1 MSEKIDLRGL
11 TCPEP
16 VIRTKK
22 LFDNQAVQSVEA
34 LVDDE
39 VCVNNLT
46 RLAGSLK
53 AGISVEK
60 ADGYYRI
67 AIERSAGGAGAGTSA
82 GGTSAGGTSAGG
94 AGAGAGAA
102 GAGSKASGGEN
113 AVSTQASGTTAVS
126 SSTGTVLF
134 LAKDTFGE
142 GDPELSHTL
151 INLFLQTTFES
162 GLRPRAILMA
172 NSGVKLMAAKS
183 QVLPV
188 LNSFRDAGVEV
199 LACGLCLEFYKLKEQ
214 VPTAQITN
222 MFAIC
227 EFLFVA
233 DRVIQP

>member
-22 LFDNQAVQSVEA
+22 LFDNQAVLSVEA

-60 ADGYYRI
+60 ADGHYRI
-67 AIERSAGGAGAGTSA
+67 AIERN
-82 GGTSAGGTSAGG
+82 AGG
-94 AGAGAGAA
+94 AGAGAN
-102 GAGSKASGGEN
+102 SKAGGES

-126 SSTGTVLF
+126 SSTATVLF

-199 LACGLCLEFYKLKEQ
+199 LACGLCLDFYKLKEQ

-227 EFLFVA
+227 EFLFAA

>member
-22 LFDNQAVQSVEA
+22 LFDNQAVLSVEA

-60 ADGYYRI
+60 ADGHYRI
-67 AIERSAGGAGAGTSA
+67 AIERNAGGAGAGTSA
-82 GGTSAGGTSAGG
+82 GG
-94 AGAGAGAA
+94 A
-102 GAGSKASGGEN
+102 GAGSTASGGGS

-199 LACGLCLEFYKLKEQ
+199 LACGLCLDFYKLKEQ

-227 EFLFVA
+227 EFLFA
-233 DRVIQP
+233 AERVIQP

>member
-67 AIERSAGGAGAGTSA
+67 AIERN
-82 GGTSAGGTSAGG
+82 AGG
-94 AGAGAGAA
+94 AGAGAG
-102 GAGSKASGGEN
+102 STASGGGS
-113 AVSTQASGTTAVS
+113 AVSTQASGTTVVS

-151 INLFLQTTFES
+151 INLFLQTTFDS

-199 LACGLCLEFYKLKEQ
+199 LACGLCLDFYKLREQ

-227 EFLFVA
+227 EFLFAA

>member
-67 AIERSAGGAGAGTSA
+67 AIERNAGGAGAGTSA
-82 GGTSAGGTSAGG
+82 GGAG
-94 AGAGAGAA
+94 A
-102 GAGSKASGGEN
+102 GAGSKAGGGS
-113 AVSTQASGTTAVS
+113 AASTQASGTTAVS
-126 SSTGTVLF
+126 SAGTGTVLF

-188 LNSFRDAGVEV
+188 LNSFREAGVEV
-199 LACGLCLEFYKLKEQ
+199 FACGLCLDFYKLKEQ

-227 EFLFVA
+227 EFLFAA

>member
-22 LFDNQAVQSVEA
+22 LFDNQAVLSVEA

-60 ADGYYRI
+60 ADGHYRI
-67 AIERSAGGAGAGTSA
+67 AIERNAGGAGAGTSA
-82 GGTSAGGTSAGG
+82 GG
-94 AGAGAGAA
+94 A
-102 GAGSKASGGEN
+102 GAGSTASGGGS

-199 LACGLCLEFYKLKEQ
+199 LACGLCLDFYKLKEQ

-227 EFLFVA
+227 EFLFAA

>member
-1 MSEKIDLRGL
+1 MTEKIDLRGL

-16 VIRTKK
+16 VIRTKR
-22 LFDNQAVQSVEA
+22 LFDNQTVQHVEA

-53 AGISVEK
+53 AKIVVEK
-60 ADGYYRI
+60 QDGHFRI
-67 AIERSAGGAGAGTSA
+67 AIERSAA
-82 GGTSAGGTSAGG
+82 GGNASTASTGT
-94 AGAGAGAA
+94 
-102 GAGSKASGGEN
+102 
-113 AVSTQASGTTAVS
+113 SGTTAVS
-126 SSTGTVLF
+126 SGERASNGGQSTGTGTVLF
-134 LAKDTFGE
+134 LARDTFGD
-142 GDPELSHTL
+142 GDPELSHML
-151 INLFLQTTFES
+151 VNLFLQTTFES

-172 NSGVKLMAAKS
+172 NSGVKLMASNS

-188 LNSFRDAGVEV
+188 LNSLRDDGVEV
-199 LACGLCLEFYKLKEQ
+199 LACGLCLDFYKLKEQ

-227 EFLFVA
+227 EYLFAA

>member
-22 LFDNQAVQSVEA
+22 LFDNHAVQSVEA

-67 AIERSAGGAGAGTSA
+67 AIERN
-82 GGTSAGGTSAGG
+82 AGG
-94 AGAGAGAA
+94 AGAGAN
-102 GAGSKASGGEN
+102 SKAGGES

-199 LACGLCLEFYKLKEQ
+199 LACGLCLDFYKLKEQ

-227 EFLFVA
+227 EFLFAA